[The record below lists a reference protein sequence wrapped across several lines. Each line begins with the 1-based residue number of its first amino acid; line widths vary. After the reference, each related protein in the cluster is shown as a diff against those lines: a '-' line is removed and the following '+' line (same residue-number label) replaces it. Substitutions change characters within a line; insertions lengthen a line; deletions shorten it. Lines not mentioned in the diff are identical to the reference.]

1 MDVQKL
7 SAPSA
12 ASANATPRPAVSP
25 APRPAPETIGDAA
38 GEALDRLAQLEKS
51 LADAFPPEL
60 KLQLDVDRT
69 TNTVVGRVIDRE
81 TGQFVRQI
89 PSKEMLAL
97 MARSAQVN
105 ALLNKKV

>member
-12 ASANATPRPAVSP
+12 ALAGPTPRPAT
-25 APRPAPETIGDAA
+25 RPAGGDSGAPSDDT
-38 GEALDRLAQLEKS
+38 ALRLSSIEHA
-51 LADAFPPEL
+51 LADAFPPQL
-60 KLQLDVDRT
+60 KLQLDIDRT
-69 TNTVVGRVIDRE
+69 TNTVVGKVVDRQ
-81 TGQFVRQI
+81 TGEFVRQI

-97 MARSAQVN
+97 LARSAQVN

>member
-12 ASANATPRPAVSP
+12 ASANATPRPAVAP
-25 APRPAPETIGDAA
+25 APRPAPENIGAA
-38 GEALDRLAQLEKS
+38 GEAMDRLAQLEKS

-60 KLQLDVDRT
+60 KLQLDLDRT

-81 TGQFVRQI
+81 SGQFVRQI

>member
-12 ASANATPRPAVSP
+12 ASANATPRPAVAP
-25 APRPAPETIGDAA
+25 APRPAPETIGAA
-38 GEALDRLAQLEKS
+38 GEATDRLAQLEKS

-60 KLQLDVDRT
+60 KLQLDLDRT

-81 TGQFVRQI
+81 SGKFVRQI